1 MNRTSFGAIFAKFDK
16 KLQPI
21 IIEALSGLS
30 YYSAKQ
36 ISEHAGTIGELY
48 QYLIKLNEGTK
59 EVSDDPTY
67 LANAMGE
74 KLSISALGDTFS
86 ENGDW
91 PIFEFRGC
99 GTVAK
104 SELVPYI
111 DFVLKELE
119 RRIKCCVT
127 FSTSPRMWG
136 K

>member
-1 MNRTSFGAIFAKFDK
+1 
-16 KLQPI
+16 
-21 IIEALSGLS
+21 
-30 YYSAKQ
+30 
-36 ISEHAGTIGELY
+36 
-48 QYLIKLNEGTK
+48 
-59 EVSDDPTY
+59 
-67 LANAMGE
+67 MGE